1 MPSVSSQGEKME
13 WWVKK
18 VRKNSSPARTCVV
31 LQSGQIVVIAE
42 IESRC
47 KLQEGDKLTPGP
59 NALYYINNNSAAT
72 LRVISASNFSAERWA
87 QTA

>member
-1 MPSVSSQGEKME
+1 M
-13 WWVKK
+13 
-18 VRKNSSPARTCVV
+18 
-31 LQSGQIVVIAE
+31 VIAE

-47 KLQEGDKLTPGP
+47 RLQEGDKLTPGP
-59 NALYYINNNSAAT
+59 NALYYINNNGAAT

>member
-1 MPSVSSQGEKME
+1 ME

-18 VRKNSSPARTCVV
+18 VRKNSSTATTCVV

-47 KLQEGDKLTPGP
+47 SLQEGDKLTPGP
-59 NALYYINNNSAAT
+59 NALYYINNNGAAT